1 MTTSSASTLT
11 PTPNHDSTTLTTHPP
26 PLTPEEEFLALRRAR
41 LASAS
46 AAPDVSYGLLPA
58 RVANLVSLATRSTSL
73 AVRVGTTIGGYGLD
87 VAKHTT
93 LSTIELGRT
102 VVGGVLSTAGK
113 DTVLRSAAKVV
124 RTDLESNIE
133 KTIDT
138 VHARVDQLIF
148 WAAAGFNLTSAALS
162 IFSDTTQAFL
172 WTLDRF
178 FGSTDSSRAIASII
192 ALVRREFSKPS
203 LNGQGVPISASDLV
217 TAFCALAYL
226 QRSCRHL
233 LAEERLRLAVDEIVW
248 DVVVLNNGTKVEV
261 YGDEPAGRQ
270 LSTTSTTTTQV
281 VQPVQPQDV
290 SSKQLERWIASSL
303 PENSKVSITREI
315 VTSETIKVQVVGDID
330 KVHVEAPPGLELV
343 EADHVRPVSD
353 GGSAASA
360 RFVFRHE
367 DRQEK
372 QMSFQKGNGELMP
385 LWNMEKRLS
394 RKSLESLVNRDS
406 YVGEEVSADSRST
419 ASYTLP
425 APLTEASTTGS
436 RATRTRDRPETPL
449 SPPAIPSRMSSK
461 SARGT
466 PSSAART
473 EREKDSKHGKRHSL
487 KAVLHPSKRV
497 KESSSDTDPKTDS
510 DRRSYISIHESL
522 RHSTVSLS
530 ETISITA
537 PDNEPAPRV
546 FVEPANRA
554 AEEAGSELVS
564 QSDASARQPRRM
576 QSFTKNIYTLGTQKS
591 QTSLVSYVYQWT
603 FSPAEHLGTLRRDGV
618 IPGMFPQRHMIA
630 NAARYMRFASASY
643 GSKFLKFMGIGTGFP
658 RPGITDDTHHELRV
672 FAHHTRSK
680 PSDILLSSF
689 VDPQGGADA
698 TGATNTGVPLVHYI
712 SLDHESKAVVL
723 VCRGTLGF
731 EDVLADMTCDYDDL
745 VWRGRTYKVHKG
757 VHASA
762 KRLLYGGDGRVL
774 YTLKAALDE
783 FPDYGLVLTGH
794 SLGAA
799 VTSVLAIMLS
809 EPGQGTGTPFVTS
822 AEPHT
827 NLLTYHGGP
836 QPQAP
841 SHICLPANRP
851 IHVYAYGPPATVCP
865 ALRLATR
872 GLITTIVNGND
883 LVPHLSLG
891 LLHDLQA
898 AALALKTDHAS
909 AKSELVR
916 RVWQSLAAASQKQG
930 YWPGGASSSSTTT
943 SPTTQPGSSSSTQ
956 PPAAEDPLSYL
967 DDTATKDDATWS
979 YTTLQSLRQSITAAG
994 GVKLVPPGEV
1004 FVIEMAPVLR
1014 RDAFVAASGAPGPA
1028 RWWEREENHFG
1039 RPARRVVL
1047 RYVRDAEK
1055 RFGEL
1060 RFGRGMLTDHSP
1072 GRYEKALER
1081 LAVGVGVEV

>member
-1 MTTSSASTLT
+1 M
-11 PTPNHDSTTLTTHPP
+11 TTLTRQATTPLAPRDHDNTATMGPVA
-26 PLTPEEEFLALRRAR
+26 LTPEEEFLAMRRAR

-46 AAPDVSYGLLPA
+46 TNPDVGHGLLPA
-58 RVANLVSLATRSTSL
+58 RVANWVSLATRSTSL
-73 AVRVGTTIGGYGLD
+73 AVRVGTTVGGYGLD

-124 RTDLESNIE
+124 RADLEVNIE
-133 KTIDT
+133 RTIDK
-138 VHARVDQLIF
+138 VHARVDQLVF

-162 IFSDTTQAFL
+162 MFSDTTQAFL

-192 ALVRREFSKPS
+192 ALVRREFGKPAA
-203 LNGQGVPISASDLV
+203 NGQVSISVAELV

-226 QRSCRHL
+226 QRSCRTL

-248 DVVVLNNGTKVEV
+248 DVVVLNNGTRVDV
-261 YGDEPAGRQ
+261 YDETTGRQ
-270 LSTTSTTTTQV
+270 LATTQV
-281 VQPVQPQDV
+281 VASDDV
-290 SSKQLERWIASSL
+290 SSKQLERWVASSV
-303 PENSKVSITREI
+303 PENSQVSITREI
-315 VTSETIKVQVVGDID
+315 VTSETIKVHVVGDVD
-330 KVHVEAPPGLELV
+330 QVRVEAPPGLELV
-343 EADHVRPVSD
+343 EEDRSRPPQE
-353 GGSAASA
+353 GGSTASA

-367 DRQEK
+367 NREEK
-372 QMSFQKGNGELMP
+372 SMSFQKGNGELMP

-406 YVGEEVSADSRST
+406 YVGDGSIVVEDQTPAVTESASS
-419 ASYTLP
+419 ALLAP
-425 APLTEASTTGS
+425 PLTTTTVPSPITANTS
-436 RATRTRDRPETPL
+436 RRRGHSEMPL
-449 SPPAIPSRMSSK
+449 SPPVIPSRVSSK
-461 SARGT
+461 SSRT
-466 PSSAART
+466 SPPSPART
-473 EREKDSKHGKRHSL
+473 EREQSSKSGKRGGL
-487 KAVLHPSKRV
+487 KDVLQKPKSIFGSQRM
-497 KESSSDTDPKTDS
+497 KETGPDTDAKNDS

-522 RHSTVSLS
+522 RQSTVSLS
-530 ETISITA
+530 ETYSITTA
-537 PDNEPAPRV
+537 DGEPPSRV
-546 FVEPANRA
+546 YVESADPTADDT
-554 AEEAGSELVS
+554 GSES
-564 QSDASARQPRRM
+564 IPCQSDSTARQPRRM

-591 QTSLVSYVYQWT
+591 QTSLVSYVYQRK
-603 FSPAEHLGTLRRDGV
+603 FSPAEHLGTLRRDGA
-618 IPGMFPQRHMIA
+618 IPGMFPQRHMLA

-643 GSKFLKFMGIGTGFP
+643 GSNFLKFMGIGTGLP
-658 RPGITDDTHHELRV
+658 RPGMSDDTHHELRV

-680 PSDILLSSF
+680 PSDILLASF

-745 VWRGRTYKVHKG
+745 IWRGRSYKVHKG
-757 VHASA
+757 VRASA

-774 YTLKAALDE
+774 YTLRAALDE

-827 NLLTYHGGP
+827 NLLTYHNETA
-836 QPQAP
+836 QPP

-865 ALRLATR
+865 ALRLASR
-872 GLITTIVNGND
+872 GLITTVVNGND

-898 AALALKTDHAS
+898 AAVALKTDHAA
-909 AKSELVR
+909 AKSELLR
-916 RVWQSLAAASQKQG
+916 RVWQSLAYSPNRKG
-930 YWPGGASSSSTTT
+930 YWSGGASGPSCT
-943 SPTTQPGSSSSTQ
+943 SQSQAEPTATA
-956 PPAAEDPLSYL
+956 PPADDPLSSL
-967 DDTATKDDATWS
+967 DFADEATWS
-979 YTTLQSLRQSITAAG
+979 YSTLQSLRQAISASG
-994 GVKLVPPGEV
+994 GIKLVPPGEV
-1004 FVIEMAPVLR
+1004 FVVESAPVLR
-1014 RDAFVAASGAPGPA
+1014 REAFVAASGAPGPA
-1028 RWWEREENHFG
+1028 RWWEREENRFG

-1081 LAVGVGVEV
+1081 LAAGVGVKI

>member
-1 MTTSSASTLT
+1 MTNYTRQPAAPLASQD
-11 PTPNHDSTTLTTHPP
+11 HDNTAMTGPVA
-26 PLTPEEEFLALRRAR
+26 LTPEEEFLALRRAR

-46 AAPDVSYGLLPA
+46 TAPDVGHGLLPT

-73 AVRVGTTIGGYGLD
+73 AVRVGTTVGGYGLD
-87 VAKHTT
+87 MAKHTT

-124 RTDLESNIE
+124 RPDIEANIE
-133 KTIDT
+133 RTIDR
-138 VHARVDQLIF
+138 VHAGVDQLAF

-162 IFSDTTQAFL
+162 MFSDTTQAFL

-192 ALVRREFSKPS
+192 ALVRRELGKPAS
-203 LNGQGVPISASDLV
+203 TGQVAIGVSELV

-226 QRSCRHL
+226 QRSCRAL

-248 DVVVLNNGTKVEV
+248 DVVVLNNGTRVDV
-261 YGDEPAGRQ
+261 YDETASRQ
-270 LSTTSTTTTQV
+270 LAAAQAVASD
-281 VQPVQPQDV
+281 DV
-290 SSKQLERWIASSL
+290 SSKQLERWIASSV
-303 PENSKVSITREI
+303 PESSQVSITREI
-315 VTSETIKVQVVGDID
+315 VTSETIEIHVVGDID
-330 KVHVEAPPGLELV
+330 EVRVEAPPGLELV
-343 EADHVRPVSD
+343 EEHRSRPLQEGD
-353 GGSAASA
+353 AAASA

-367 DRQEK
+367 NREEK
-372 QMSFQKGNGELMP
+372 SMSFQKGNGELTP

-394 RKSLESLVNRDS
+394 RKSLESLVNRDG
-406 YVGEEVSADSRST
+406 YVGDGSMMLEEETRAVPE
-419 ASYTLP
+419 P
-425 APLTEASTTGS
+425 APSALLAPPPTTTAGPGQITANTS
-436 RATRTRDRPETPL
+436 RRREHSEMPL
-449 SPPAIPSRMSSK
+449 APPVIPSRMSSK
-461 SARGT
+461 SSWTSPPSPARKERDH
-466 PSSAART
+466 SS
-473 EREKDSKHGKRHSL
+473 KSGKRGGL
-487 KAVLHPSKRV
+487 KDALQK
-497 KESSSDTDPKTDS
+497 PKTIFGNQKMKETNPDADAKNDS
-510 DRRSYISIHESL
+510 DRRSFISIHESL
-522 RHSTVSLS
+522 RQSTVSLS
-530 ETISITA
+530 ETYSIATA
-537 PDNEPAPRV
+537 DGEPSSRV
-546 FVEPANRA
+546 YVESADA
-554 AEEAGSELVS
+554 AADDAGSEWVPYPIDS
-564 QSDASARQPRRM
+564 PARQPRRM
-576 QSFTKNIYTLGTQKS
+576 HSFTKNIYTLGAQTS
-591 QTSLVSYVYQWT
+591 QTSLVSYVYQRK
-603 FSPAEHLGTLRRDGV
+603 FSPAEHLGTLRRDGA
-618 IPGMFPQRHMIA
+618 IPGMFPQRHMLA

-658 RPGITDDTHHELRV
+658 RPGMSDDTHHELRV

-680 PSDILLSSF
+680 PSDILLASF
-689 VDPQGGADA
+689 VDPQGGTDA
-698 TGATNTGVPLVHYI
+698 TGATNTGVPMVHYI

-745 VWRGRTYKVHKG
+745 AWRGRTYKVHKG

-762 KRLLYGGDGRVL
+762 RRLLYGGDGRVL
-774 YTLKAALDE
+774 HTLKAALDE

-799 VTSVLAIMLS
+799 VTSLLAIMLS

-822 AEPHT
+822 AEPHG
-827 NLLTYHGGP
+827 NQLTYHDEP
-836 QPQAP
+836 AQQP

-865 ALRLATR
+865 ALRRATR

-898 AALALKTDHAS
+898 TAVALKTDHAT
-909 AKSELVR
+909 AKSELLR
-916 RVWQSLAAASQKQG
+916 RVWQSLASAPNRKG
-930 YWPGGASSSSTTT
+930 YWSGASAPSSTPAAQ
-943 SPTTQPGSSSSTQ
+943 SRSSTAA
-956 PPAAEDPLSYL
+956 PPPSDDLLSSL
-967 DDTATKDDATWS
+967 DFADDATWS
-979 YTTLQSLRQSITAAG
+979 YSTLQSLRQAVSASG
-994 GVKLVPPGEV
+994 GIKLVPPGEV
-1004 FVIEMAPVLR
+1004 FVVESAPVLR

-1028 RWWEREENHFG
+1028 RWWEREENRFG

-1047 RYVRDAEK
+1047 RYVKDAEK

-1081 LAVGVGVEV
+1081 LAAGVGVKV